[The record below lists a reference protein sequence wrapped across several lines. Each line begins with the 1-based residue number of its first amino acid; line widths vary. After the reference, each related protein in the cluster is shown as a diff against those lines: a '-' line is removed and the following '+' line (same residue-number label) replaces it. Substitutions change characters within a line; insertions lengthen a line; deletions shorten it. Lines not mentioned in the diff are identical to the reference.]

1 MCLAVPG
8 EIISIAGD
16 EGLARSGDV
25 RFGEAVRQA
34 SLAFVP
40 EAAVGDYVLVHAG
53 IAIAVL
59 QEEAARRTFSLLDE
73 LE

>member
-8 EIISIAGD
+8 EIISITGD
-16 EGLARSGDV
+16 DALTRSAQV
-25 RFGEAVRQA
+25 RFGDAVREA

-40 EAAVGDYVLVHAG
+40 EAVLGDYVLIHAG

-59 QEEAARRTFSLLDE
+59 QEDSALLTFSALAQIT
-73 LE
+73 